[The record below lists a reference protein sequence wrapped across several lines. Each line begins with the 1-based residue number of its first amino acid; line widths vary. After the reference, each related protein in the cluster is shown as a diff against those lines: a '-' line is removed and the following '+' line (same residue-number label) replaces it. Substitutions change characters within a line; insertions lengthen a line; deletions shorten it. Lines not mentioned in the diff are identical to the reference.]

1 MANQKKKKKK
11 TNIDDIIQQMEL
23 DMMRAGKIPGEEGG
37 SLVSQM
43 QLQRRLASMPQGGGI
58 TPLLPTS
65 PLDLAFETL
74 LTGMAHSEGVDPRIA
89 IATGIAAGKVI
100 PKLPAAARAVNI
112 KGGSILSRRA
122 YKKGMES
129 ASKDPMFSDIDY
141 PREVKFVGAKDP
153 QMGTAAGQYIP
164 SSGMQR
170 RHLELYPNQR
180 KFSYEPGWIPQE
192 KSIYLKE
199 RTLGGILS
207 GRKSW
212 GKDWGESI
220 LRHESRHYK
229 QHVEG
234 MKRMEAEGWVDPYK
248 GARTTSIG
256 GKKISY
262 SPLLSKST
270 LPSSGTKYGYPADWH
285 VAYSTLIKIPKPK
298 NRYPS
303 IPKKYINTRGQPM
316 APNHVHRLVKKEH
329 GKKYADKY
337 HKWYKKK
344 YEKDVLSEWD
354 MTSGKEYY
362 TRNIEVEARIEQIA
376 SLGENSGWAFDDLVK
391 RAGYTK
397 KQVLDMVTDYKIAKK
412 KYRPGRFKADAQEFR
427 TR

>member
-1 MANQKKKKKK
+1 MPPEKKKKKK
-11 TNIDDIIQQMEL
+11 SNIDNIIRQMEL
-23 DMMRAGKIPGEEGG
+23 DIMRAGKIPGEEGG

-43 QLQRRLASMPQGGGI
+43 HLQRRLASMPQGGGI

-74 LTGMAHSEGVDPRIA
+74 LTGMSYSEGVDPRIA
-89 IATGIAAGKVI
+89 IATGIAAGKVV
-100 PKLPAAARAVNI
+100 PKLPAAARSVNI
-112 KGGSILSRRA
+112 KGGSVLSRRA

-153 QMGTAAGQYIP
+153 QMGTAAGQYHP
-164 SSGMQR
+164 SSGLQR

-180 KFSYEPGWIPQE
+180 KFPGEGGWVPQE

-234 MKRMEAEGWVDPYK
+234 MKRMEAEGWLDHYR
-248 GARTTSIG
+248 GSRTTSIG

-262 SPLLSKST
+262 P
-270 LPSSGTKYGYPADWH
+270 PSSGTKYGYPADWH
-285 VAYSTLIKIPKPK
+285 TTYSTLIKIPKPK
-298 NRYPS
+298 NRWPS
-303 IPKKYINTRGQPM
+303 IEKKYIDKKTGQPM
-316 APNHVHRLVKKEH
+316 KPSKVHDIVAKEH

-337 HKWYKKK
+337 HNWYKKK

-354 MTSGKEYY
+354 ISSGKEYY
-362 TRNIEVEARIEQIA
+362 TRNIEVEARIEQIL
-376 SLGENSGWAFDDLVK
+376 SFGENSGWAFDDLVK

-412 KYRPGRFKADAQEFR
+412 KYRPGKYKADAQEFR

>member
-1 MANQKKKKKK
+1 MPPEKKKKS
-11 TNIDDIIQQMEL
+11 NINNIIRQMEL
-23 DMMRAGKIPGEEGG
+23 DIMRAGKIPGEEGG

-43 QLQRRLASMPQGGGI
+43 HLQRRLASMPQGGGI

-74 LTGMAHSEGVDPRIA
+74 LTGMAYSEGVDPRIA

-199 RTLGGILS
+199 RTLGSILS

-234 MKRMEAEGWVDPYK
+234 MKRMEAEGWLDHYR
-248 GARTTSIG
+248 GSRSLSIG

-262 SPLLSKST
+262 P
-270 LPSSGTKYGYPADWH
+270 PSSGTKYGYPADWH
-285 VAYSTLIKIPKPK
+285 AAYSTLIKIPKPK
-298 NRYPS
+298 NRHPS
-303 IPKKYINTRGQPM
+303 IPKKYINTRGEPM
-316 APNHVHRLVKKEH
+316 APNHVHRLAKKEH

-337 HKWYKKK
+337 YKWYKKR

-362 TRNIEVEARIEQIA
+362 TRNIEVEARIEQIL
-376 SLGENSGWAFDDLVK
+376 SFGENSGWAFDDLVK

-412 KYRPGRFKADAQEFR
+412 KYRPGKFKADAQEIR